1 MQITTQRARPA
12 WTAKTKP
19 RKTQDCSRIAKEIA
33 MMSGIFVK
41 SRRQTLQCFIL
52 ARDKKKKDQ
61 KNFQRKLVDYCPK
74 EGHHKQRTEKHRDK
88 QSGSNSLVTS
98 KHVFPKGSAKMIDWT
113 GKRAPRYNEFECNSL
128 PKRKCVETYSRK
140 RPLWFDSCI
149 ISDHLQWATTT
160 FSHFGPSLTEGST

>member
-41 SRRQTLQCFIL
+41 GRRQTLLYYCKRQEKE
-52 ARDKKKKDQ
+52 RSE
-61 KNFQRKLVDYCPK
+61 NFQRKLVVYCPK
-74 EGHHKQRTEKHRDK
+74 QGHHKQRAEKHRDK
-88 QSGSNSLVTS
+88 QSGSNSS
-98 KHVFPKGSAKMIDWT
+98 EHVFPKRSAKMIDWT
-113 GKRAPRYNEFECNSL
+113 GKRAAWYNEFECNSL

-149 ISDHLQWATTT
+149 INDHLQWATTK